1 MKTGHIFRAACGIL
15 ILTMVFAIASSAQS
29 GGSVKGTVRA
39 SGRLL
44 TSVWVSVSQNGVE
57 RGRSLTADDGKYYIG
72 GLSSGVYDIVVIQ
85 GNRQLYRG
93 QVNLS
98 GDSSYDI
105 SIR

>member
-1 MKTGHIFRAACGIL
+1 MKTGHIFRTAFGIL

-29 GGSVKGTVRA
+29 DGSVKGTVRS

-44 TSVWVSVSQNGVE
+44 TSVWVSVSQNGAE
-57 RGRSLTADDGKYYIG
+57 KGRSLTADDGKYYID
-72 GLSSGVYDIVVIQ
+72 GLSSGVYDIVVIRA
-85 GNRQLYRG
+85 NRQLYKG

-98 GDSSYDI
+98 GNSSYDI